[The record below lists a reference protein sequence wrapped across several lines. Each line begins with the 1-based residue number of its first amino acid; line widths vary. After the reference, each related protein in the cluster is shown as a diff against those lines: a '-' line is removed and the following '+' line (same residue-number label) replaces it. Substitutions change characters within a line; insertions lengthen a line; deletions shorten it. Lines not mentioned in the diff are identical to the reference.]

1 LIFIWPERASFC
13 PGIFSAGKPRRDGQF
28 FQPVLA
34 LVPSFPGLKD
44 FAMTT
49 ITLKGSPVQTV
60 GQLPENGVDAPEFTL
75 VKPDLSEVSL
85 KDLRGRRVV
94 LNIFP
99 SVDTPTC
106 ATSVR
111 KFNEKASSLAN
122 TTVLCVSADLPFALG
137 RFCGAEGLSNVV
149 AASVFRAPGFGQDYG
164 ITISTSPLH
173 GLLSRAVVVID
184 DKGRVAY
191 TEQVGEIADEPDY
204 EKALAALA

>member
-1 LIFIWPERASFC
+1 
-13 PGIFSAGKPRRDGQF
+13 
-28 FQPVLA
+28 
-34 LVPSFPGLKD
+34 
-44 FAMTT
+44 MTT

-75 VKPDLSEVSL
+75 VKPDLSEVAL

-164 ITISTSPLH
+164 ITISTSPLR

-184 DKGRVAY
+184 ENGRVAY
-191 TEQVGEIADEPDY
+191 SQQVGEIADEPDY
-204 EKALAALA
+204 EKALAALS